1 MLSLCSNGRS
11 ASHVTPLGC
20 EGVYEY
26 VKDKI
31 YESVCEREICYFMW
45 MCVWACE
52 LETKTSTT
60 SCQAY

>member
-31 YESVCEREICYFMW
+31 YEPVCEREISYFMW
-45 MCVWACE
+45 MCVGV
-52 LETKTSTT
+52 
-60 SCQAY
+60 